1 MKFAQEN
8 YPAPLFKPRPI
19 PRHAPLI
26 NPKAKIEIFEKI
38 SFDE

>member
-8 YPAPLFKPRPI
+8 YPAPLFKSRPI
-19 PRHAPLI
+19 PLHTPFI

-38 SFDE
+38 GFDE